1 MYKKIFSEKFYIF
14 IFVLWYSTEII
25 FSTTLKTIM
34 GISAGKISN
43 AVSWLIFILLM
54 LQIVLCQSYKKRE
67 LVIIIGVT
75 LPLIVATV
83 LSGDRTLL
91 STWMFI
97 VAAKNNDLEK
107 VIHIAYRI
115 LLIMIPMVIL
125 FRTLGVIGERTMLRG
140 NYRRFS
146 LGFAHPNQ
154 LGLRIFQLILCNCYV
169 NRNKLSVLNYC
180 YIIFAIIFTITVP
193 NSQTAYISMIVFLIF
208 LLIYKCIEKQ
218 KQIFIKLY
226 TVALLIGAILLNVLS
241 IIFSYIDVNRN
252 TILSQLDK
260 WMSGRFSWGHKVW
273 QIYGTSFFGQK
284 IYVYEEEV
292 RLIGLISRLWLD
304 NAYLSILLK
313 YGIPIFLVFSSSYIF
328 LVRRMIVQKNHILV
342 IIFFLYALY
351 GTMET
356 GLYMVTHNIFL
367 ISFADLLY
375 QKTNT
380 KEIEI

>member
-169 NRNKLSVLNYC
+169 HKDKLSIWNYC
-180 YIIFAIIFTITVP
+180 YTIFAIIFTIIVP